1 MNSRNSETYDYEYI
15 RNKENKHI
23 YDIGVQSKKE
33 VDLDHQKRDS
43 DRLISKME
51 TFIHEVVAW
60 KKRSN
65 YHGKEIDWK
74 IMRDN
79 NTF

>member
-1 MNSRNSETYDYEYI
+1 MTILMNSRNSETYDYEYT

-23 YDIGVQSKKE
+23 YDIRVQSKKE

-43 DRLISKME
+43 NRLISKME

-65 YHGKEIDWK
+65 FHGKEID
-74 IMRDN
+74 
-79 NTF
+79 

>member
-1 MNSRNSETYDYEYI
+1 MNSRNSETYDYKYS

-33 VDLDHQKRDS
+33 VDLDNQKRDS

-51 TFIHEVVAW
+51 TLDEEIKGFIEDYLLIWIA
-60 KKRSN
+60 S
-65 YHGKEIDWK
+65 Y
-74 IMRDN
+74 
-79 NTF
+79 